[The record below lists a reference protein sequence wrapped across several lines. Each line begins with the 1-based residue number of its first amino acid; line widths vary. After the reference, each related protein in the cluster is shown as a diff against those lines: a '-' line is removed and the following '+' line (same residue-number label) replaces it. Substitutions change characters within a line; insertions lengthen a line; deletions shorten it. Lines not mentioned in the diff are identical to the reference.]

1 MRFRVSPRARA
12 LTPVLG
18 VLVALSLVLSSAAA
32 RGAPEDDRIRQLH
45 QQIGEA
51 SAQEAAALAELDEI
65 RAARMAI
72 EARVADLDRQLTA
85 AEARLVPLV
94 AEADRL
100 AESYTI
106 LQGKVERTQAKLDGA
121 RHDFE
126 VSAAEQYRSARRGSS
141 YDVVL
146 AARPKVLVQQD
157 KYLDHVS
164 RERDA
169 LVQRVESLRQRLET
183 QRRELEDQKRR
194 ADEARAEAQGARDQ
208 VATLRTEIEPAR
220 VDAAQRELAEGQAVA
235 EIQAQKGDFEA
246 ELASLQAASD
256 SIAARLRALGSGPG
270 SPGGCQARP
279 VPGGISSGFGQ
290 RFHPVLRYSRMHNG
304 ADMSA
309 GSGTP
314 IHACRAGTVVIAGG
328 QGGYGNTIVIDHGGS
343 MATLYAH
350 QSSLAASQGAHV
362 EAGEVIGY
370 VGSTGMSTG
379 PHLHFEVRLS
389 GNPVDPAAYL

>member
-1 MRFRVSPRARA
+1 MRFRVSPAPVSSLRSSVCSSRSRSCSRAPRR
-12 LTPVLG
+12 
-18 VLVALSLVLSSAAA
+18 AA
-32 RGAPEDDRIRQLH
+32 RPKTT
-45 QQIGEA
+45 A
-51 SAQEAAALAELDEI
+51 SDSSTSRSARRPRQEAAALAQLDEI
-65 RAARMAI
+65 RAGRVAI
-72 EARVADLDRQLTA
+72 EARVADLDRQITA

-106 LQGKVERTQAKLDGA
+106 LQGKVDRTQAKLDGA

-194 ADEARAEAQGARDQ
+194 ADEARAEAQSARDQ

-220 VDAAQRELAEGQAVA
+220 VDAAQRELAEGQVVA

-270 SPGGCQARP
+270 SPGSCQARP
-279 VPGGISSGFGQ
+279 VPGQIIESVRAALPSGA
-290 RFHPVLRYSRMHNG
+290 PVLPHAQRRRHVRGRAVRRSTRAAPVPSSWRVGRAATATPSSSTTAAAWPRSTPTSR
-304 ADMSA
+304 ASPSRE
-309 GSGTP
+309 GS
-314 IHACRAGTVVIAGG
+314 ACR
-328 QGGYGNTIVIDHGGS
+328 S
-343 MATLYAH
+343 
-350 QSSLAASQGAHV
+350 
-362 EAGEVIGY
+362 
-370 VGSTGMSTG
+370 
-379 PHLHFEVRLS
+379 R
-389 GNPVDPAAYL
+389 

>member
-1 MRFRVSPRARA
+1 MRFRVSPRARV